1 MTRHPADLLSL
12 VAGLAVLGLGLV
24 LLAGGVRDIRL
35 EWVGPVVAIG
45 AGALIL
51 VAARPA
57 REATQHEPDV
67 SDEA

>member
-1 MTRHPADLLSL
+1 MTRHPTDLLSL
-12 VAGLAVLGLGLV
+12 VAGLVVLALGLV
-24 LLAGGVRDIRL
+24 LLSGGVRDLRL

-51 VAARPA
+51 VAARPV
-57 REATQHEPDV
+57 REAIEHEPDA